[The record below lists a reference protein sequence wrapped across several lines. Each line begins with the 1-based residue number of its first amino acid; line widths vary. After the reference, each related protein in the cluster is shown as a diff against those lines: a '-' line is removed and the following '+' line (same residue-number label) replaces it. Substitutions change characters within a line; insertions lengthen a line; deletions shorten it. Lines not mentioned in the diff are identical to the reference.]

1 MGRVQTSIPE
11 DLEKKLRM
19 EAARRFE
26 WKKGALKK
34 ALMEAINLWI
44 SQETKT
50 PEVKDSLKI
59 LEQKGVIEDSFIQEV
74 LTQKR
79 IFEENR
85 KKFEEKNYGKT
96 IVVCGGDIFVGEDFD
111 DALRKAKKK
120 HGNRP
125 YYSESIG
132 IIDYPSIHL

>member
-34 ALMEAINLWI
+34 ALTEAINLWI

-50 PEVKDSLKI
+50 PEVRDSLEI
-59 LEQKGVIEDSFIQEV
+59 LEEKGVIEDSFIQEV

-85 KKFEEKNYGKT
+85 KKLEDENYGKT

-111 DALRKAKKK
+111 DALHKAKKK